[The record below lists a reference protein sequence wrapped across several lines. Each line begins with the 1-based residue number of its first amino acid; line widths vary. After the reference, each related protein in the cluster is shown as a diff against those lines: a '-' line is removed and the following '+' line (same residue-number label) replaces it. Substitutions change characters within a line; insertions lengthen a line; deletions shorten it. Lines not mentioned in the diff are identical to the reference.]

1 MRIYLFI
8 KFIDYPVYEK
18 PFLLRI
24 DTCCG
29 RICSFSLCLDWNP
42 LCNVSVIATLF
53 TQTFFVFEGKIEDGN
68 SVRHTTFKLGEFL
81 IGMLVA
87 SALSRKRY
95 KIE

>member
-1 MRIYLFI
+1 MVNL
-8 KFIDYPVYEK
+8 YPVYEK
-18 PFLLRI
+18 PFYYALIHVVAGVVAFHYAWVGILFVMYQLLQ
-24 DTCCG
+24 
-29 RICSFSLCLDWNP
+29 
-42 LCNVSVIATLF
+42 LF
-53 TQTFFVFEGKIEDGN
+53 LHKRFFVFEGKIEDGN